1 MLLIAYLVLK
11 MIIFSGKQQR
21 ENTNQENDFCVENPF
36 GTVYLGTFF
45 QKGFLLSKHNSVFA
59 SQTMSLQRMKQ
70 WSWSVHVDL
79 DEQYQL

>member
-11 MIIFSGKQQR
+11 MISFTGKQQR

-45 QKGFLLSKHNSVFA
+45 RRGSSFQSTIQYLHL
-59 SQTMSLQRMKQ
+59 KQ
-70 WSWSVHVDL
+70 
-79 DEQYQL
+79 